1 MSDLTEPVEQPPPAE
16 PVPRPVDPVEVEDP
30 HEALA
35 RKNTSL
41 GWALFGLFVL
51 LSAGTWAV
59 ALVYLQVA

>member
-1 MSDLTEPVEQPPPAE
+1 VTDLTERVEQPEPSE
-16 PVPRPVDPVEVEDP
+16 PVPQPVEPVEAEDP
-30 HEALA
+30 HDELA

-59 ALVYLQVA
+59 ALVYLNVA